1 LIFAS
6 HCGNRSNVE
15 NGLYK
20 TEFQIAQGTG
30 RGMLYVRDG
39 KMLGGNSAFAFVGTY
54 AVDGDTISV
63 DISTVRH
70 NDDPNFR
77 PLFGVDVI
85 TLKLTGHPTATGYA
99 FEGGAVQV
107 PGVLFRSVMTRV
119 DNDDTVVD
127 TVDNGIRRG
136 LYSMHV
142 KMLDGVTG
150 GNTGVLVL
158 DRGRIRGGDA
168 FFYYVGS
175 YSRGDGRWKGSLI
188 NYEHAPAHHEH
199 PLFGGRDV
207 GIGFSGSYTDKGAD
221 IDATA
226 LVGKRSIRF
235 HAVLKLIADI

>member
-1 LIFAS
+1 M
-6 HCGNRSNVE
+6 E

-54 AVDGDTISV
+54 TVDGDTISV

-70 NDDPNFR
+70 NEDPNFR

-99 FEGGAVQV
+99 FEGGAVQIPAV
-107 PGVLFRSVMTRV
+107 AFQSVMTRV
-119 DNDDTVVD
+119 DHDDTVTD
-127 TVDNGIRRG
+127 TADNGIRHG
-136 LYSMHV
+136 LYSIHV

-175 YSRGDGRWKGSLI
+175 YSSADGRWKGGLI
-188 NYEHAPAHHEH
+188 NYEHAPAHREH
-199 PLFGGRDV
+199 PLFGGHDV
-207 GIGFSGSYTDKGAD
+207 GIGFSGTYTDSGA
-221 IDATA
+221 ITDATA
-226 LVGKRSIRF
+226 LVGKRSVRF
-235 HAVLKLIADI
+235 HAVLKFITDI